1 MAVIFQNIP
10 KSIYDYYEF
19 AIRFNEPMRIAS
31 IIAFTSRL
39 EPNTFVISFELVI
52 MMHGILMQS
61 CNTLPK
67 LGTKFVGL
75 RSSSKII
82 QKFRTKFDIPNMVQ
96 DFHSLKSQSTS
107 SFPKCVKQTYNYL
120 CEPGLLNHNKINKSE
135 IAVRVF
141 RQSTFLY
148 DIRI

>member
-75 RSSSKII
+75 RSSSKIHSEI
-82 QKFRTKFDIPNMVQ
+82 QNQICCPGSRF
-96 DFHSLKSQSTS
+96 
-107 SFPKCVKQTYNYL
+107 SFPKESVN
-120 CEPGLLNHNKINKSE
+120 I
-135 IAVRVF
+135 
-141 RQSTFLY
+141 
-148 DIRI
+148 